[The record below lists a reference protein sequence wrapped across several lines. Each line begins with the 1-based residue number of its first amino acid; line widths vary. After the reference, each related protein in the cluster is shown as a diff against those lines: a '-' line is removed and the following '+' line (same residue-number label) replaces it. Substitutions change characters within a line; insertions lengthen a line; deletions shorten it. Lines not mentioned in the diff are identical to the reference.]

1 MKRYLIEVPHEA
13 DRIACYRAIQVFLA
27 SGSHFLTRCDW
38 GCKDGIHKAW
48 MTVEV
53 ESRQAARQ
61 IIPPAFRHQARVV
74 ELGRFS
80 MEEVET
86 ALMQHAAS
94 RRVTAL
100 PG

>member
-1 MKRYLIEVPHEA
+1 
-13 DRIACYRAIQVFLA
+13 
-27 SGSHFLTRCDW
+27 
-38 GCKDGIHKAW
+38 

-61 IIPPAFRHQARVV
+61 IIPLAFRHQARVV
-74 ELGRFS
+74 EMGRFS

-86 ALMQHAAS
+86 ALLQHEAS
-94 RRVTAL
+94 RRVTAM